1 MGIEAELKTVRE
13 KAAGDPAAV
22 EAAVRRV
29 TSIRDVLAGARAA
42 AGPPDVRAALED
54 SLARAEEALAEV
66 AGLAPGR
73 SAAEAPASGP
83 APGGP
88 GPSPGGA
95 ASGGSGSGP
104 FGGKRPA
111 WPPSGEVIGQAAEG
125 LEKLAAGVTTV
136 LGQLAR
142 ELSKA
147 ADEFGRSPARC
158 RKCGTALGDAR
169 FCPRCG
175 TARG

>member
-1 MGIEAELKTVRE
+1 MGIEAELKAVRE
-13 KAAGDPAAV
+13 QAAANPATV
-22 EAAVRRV
+22 EAAIRRV

-42 AGPPDVRAALED
+42 AGHPDVRAALED
-54 SLARAEEALAEV
+54 ALGKAEEALV
-66 AGLAPGR
+66 ALATP
-73 SAAEAPASGP
+73 APARP
-83 APGGP
+83 APAPEAAPVGP
-88 GPSPGGA
+88 GPASAGPGP
-95 ASGGSGSGP
+95 GGSGSGAGP
-104 FGGKRPA
+104 FGGKKPT